1 LQGSLIEKSDEM
13 GTKGAI
19 KHPSRWIG
27 ATIREFI
34 TTSPD
39 NTLKNV
45 ENERAWSDPLV
56 GFSRGDDPLYDDFK
70 VMIGDFYW
78 TPFEIF
84 SMSFPEISAAP
95 DRLTVISWILPQTEL
110 TKADNRSES
119 TYPGERWV
127 RARIFGEE
135 TNEKLRAHVVEVLI
149 QAGIAAVAPMRSPH
163 WKRETSKRY
172 GFASTWSERH
182 AAYASGLG
190 TFGLCDGLI
199 TPKGKAIRC
208 GSVVANI
215 KIPPTNRPYKNY
227 QEYCIFFTQGICGKC
242 IDRCPAG
249 AITEGGHDKTKCSTY
264 IRGEVAAYVRSH
276 YGFQE
281 PRGCG
286 LCQTAVPCESK
297 IPTEEDVE
305 AYE

>member
-1 LQGSLIEKSDEM
+1 MTTNEAIKNPARWV
-13 GTKGAI
+13 GAI
-19 KHPSRWIG
+19 
-27 ATIREFI
+27 IRSFI
-34 TTSPD
+34 TTSPE
-39 NTLKNV
+39 NTLKND

-78 TPFEIF
+78 TPLELF
-84 SMSFPEISAAP
+84 STTFPEVSVAP
-95 DRLTVISWILPQTEL
+95 HQLTVISWILPQTEP
-110 TKADNRSES
+110 TKVDNRRET
-119 TYPGERWV
+119 TYPAERWV

-135 TNEKLRAHVVEVLI
+135 TNEKLRAHVVELLI
-149 QAGIAAVAPMRSPH
+149 RAGVAAVAPMRSPH

-182 AAYASGLG
+182 AAYVSGLG

-199 TPKGKAIRC
+199 TTKGKAVRC
-208 GSVVANI
+208 GSVIANI
-215 KIPPTNRPYKNY
+215 KIPPTKRPYENH

-242 IDRCPAG
+242 INRCPAG
-249 AITEGGHDKTKCSTY
+249 AITEEGHDKTKCSTY
-264 IRGEVAAYVRSH
+264 IRGEVAEYVRSH

-297 IPTEEDVE
+297 IPTKQDVE
-305 AYE
+305 AYESGNS

>member
-1 LQGSLIEKSDEM
+1 M
-13 GTKGAI
+13 NPA
-19 KHPSRWIG
+19 RWVE
-27 ATIREFI
+27 TIIRDFI
-34 TTSPD
+34 NTSPE
-39 NTLKNV
+39 NTLKNE
-45 ENERAWSDPLV
+45 ENERAWLDPLV

-78 TPFEIF
+78 TPLEIF
-84 SMSFPEISAAP
+84 TMTFSESIVGP
-95 DRLTVISWILPQTEL
+95 DQLTIISWILPQTEL
-110 TKADNRSES
+110 TKVDNGRET
-119 TYPGERWV
+119 TYPAERWV

-135 TNEKLRAHVVEVLI
+135 VNEKLRAHVVEVLLR
-149 QAGIAAVAPMRSPH
+149 AGVAAVAPMRSPH

-182 AAYASGLG
+182 AAYVSGLG

-199 TPKGKAIRC
+199 TPRGKAVRC

-215 KIPPTNRPYKNY
+215 KIPPTNRPYENH

-242 IDRCPAG
+242 INRCPAG
-249 AITEGGHDKTKCSTY
+249 AITEEGHDKTKCSTY
-264 IRGEVAAYVRSH
+264 IRGEVAEHVRSH
-276 YGFQE
+276 YGFRE

-297 IPTEEDVE
+297 IPTKQDVE
-305 AYE
+305 AYEFGNS

>member
-1 LQGSLIEKSDEM
+1 MTPNE
-13 GTKGAI
+13 AI
-19 KHPSRWIG
+19 KNPARWVEAI
-27 ATIREFI
+27 IRNFI
-34 TTSPD
+34 ATSPE
-39 NTLKNV
+39 NTLKND

-56 GFSRGDDPLYDDFK
+56 GFSRGDDSLYDDFK

-78 TPFEIF
+78 TPLELF
-84 SMSFPEISAAP
+84 SMSFPEVSVAP
-95 DRLTVISWILPQTEL
+95 DQLTVISWILPQTEP
-110 TKADNRSES
+110 TKVDNRRET
-119 TYPGERWV
+119 TYPAERWV

-135 TNEKLRAHVVEVLI
+135 TNEKLRAHVAEVLLR
-149 QAGIAAVAPMRSPH
+149 AGIAAVAPMRSPY
-163 WKRETSKRY
+163 WKREISQRY

-182 AAYASGLG
+182 AAYVSGLG

-199 TPKGKAIRC
+199 TPKGKAVRC
-208 GSVVANI
+208 GSVIANI
-215 KIPPTNRPYKNY
+215 KIPPTKRPYENH

-242 IDRCPAG
+242 ITRCPAG
-249 AITEGGHDKTKCSTY
+249 AITEEGHDKTKCFIY

-297 IPTEEDVE
+297 IPTKQDVE
-305 AYE
+305 TYESL

>member
-1 LQGSLIEKSDEM
+1 M
-13 GTKGAI
+13 GTTEAI
-19 KHPSRWIG
+19 KNPARWVG
-27 ATIREFI
+27 TIIRNFI
-34 TTSPD
+34 TTSPE
-39 NTLKNV
+39 NTLKND

-78 TPFEIF
+78 TPLEIF
-84 SMSFPEISAAP
+84 SMTFPEVSVAP
-95 DRLTVISWILPQTEL
+95 NQLTVISWILPQTEL
-110 TKADNRSES
+110 TKVDNRRET
-119 TYPGERWV
+119 TYPAERWV

-135 TNEKLRAHVVEVLI
+135 TNEKLRAHVAEVLI
-149 QAGIAAVAPMRSPH
+149 RAGIAAVAPMRSPH
-163 WKRETSKRY
+163 WKREISKRY

-182 AAYASGLG
+182 AAYVSGLG

-199 TPKGKAIRC
+199 TRKGKAVRC

-215 KIPPTNRPYKNY
+215 KIPPTKRPYENH

-242 IDRCPAG
+242 INRCPAG
-249 AITEGGHDKTKCSTY
+249 AITEEGHDKTKCSAY
-264 IRGEVAAYVRSH
+264 MRGEVAEHVRSH

-297 IPTEEDVE
+297 IPTKQDVE
-305 AYE
+305 AYESGNS